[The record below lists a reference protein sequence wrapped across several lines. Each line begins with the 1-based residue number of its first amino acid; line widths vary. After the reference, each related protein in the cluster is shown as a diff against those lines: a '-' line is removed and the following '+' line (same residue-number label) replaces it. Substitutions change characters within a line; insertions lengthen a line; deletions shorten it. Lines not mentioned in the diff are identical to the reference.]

1 MLSRRDI
8 SMDSSGEDSRSKFE
22 CRRFVHRNRES
33 VIAYELILI
42 HIRNFFSSHIL
53 FLKDF

>member
-8 SMDSSGEDSRSKFE
+8 SMDSSDEDSRSKFE
-22 CRRFVHRNRES
+22 CSRFVHRNWEA